1 MPTYTA
7 LPRSLQMQR
16 PAKTGA
22 ERTLSV
28 ALQSGSVARVPS
40 ARGLRKNAAI
50 EPLADSFRVEKK
62 SPVRYCYP
70 IVGKQSETAAKTN
83 RWIVSELVVL
93 RNQLGLGAG
102 TPDVR
107 MRNGT
112 TGQYFPDE
120 ALRSESLQDC
130 GPA

>member
-1 MPTYTA
+1 MPR
-7 LPRSLQMQR
+7 LSRSPIHL
-16 PAKTGA
+16 
-22 ERTLSV
+22 ES
-28 ALQSGSVARVPS
+28 
-40 ARGLRKNAAI
+40 RK
-50 EPLADSFRVEKK
+50 SR
-62 SPVRYCYP
+62 RYDTVIP

-120 ALRSESLQDC
+120 ALRSESLQDF